1 MRYTKVSE
9 APKGTEPEELDGITI
24 FLHAG
29 LMILGLLAWLTGEWA
44 GDYKKLHHIGFWVH
58 KHLGIG
64 LTFFLILRIGYGF
77 VGPATAR
84 FANWVP
90 YTLERLKLVWDDIIT
105 LAKLKLPDRQAHQG
119 LAGLVETFGLAVFA
133 WMAATGTCMYYLLL
147 PGQKAQ
153 GAVHVIK
160 ELHEAAEGLIAV
172 FLVIH
177 VGAVLLHAL
186 AGDHRWRKM
195 VFLEK

>member
-1 MRYTKVSE
+1 MPDLTTE
-9 APKGTEPEELDGITI
+9 AGEELDGLTI

-29 LMILGLLAWLTGEWA
+29 IMVLGVLAWLTGEWA
-44 GDYKKLHHIGFWVH
+44 GDYKKLHHWGFSVH

-64 LTFFLILRIGYGF
+64 LTFFLVLRIVYGF
-77 VGPATAR
+77 VGPPVAR
-84 FANWVP
+84 FADWAP
-90 YTLERLKLVWDDIIT
+90 YNLERLKLAWEDLLS
-105 LAKLKLPDRQAHQG
+105 LAKLKLPDRPPHQG

-133 WMAATGTCMYYLLL
+133 WMAATGTYMSYFLL
-147 PGQKAQ
+147 PAQKAG

-160 ELHEAAEGLIAV
+160 ELHEAGEGLIPV
-172 FLVIH
+172 FLAIH